1 MLVYCIKNKIN
12 DKEYI
17 GLTKRP
23 LESRWKQHVYESNKV
38 NSWEWNTPLGN
49 AIKKYGKDN
58 FKIYVLNNYNSVE
71 EMKLGEIK
79 MIEERK
85 SLSVFGG
92 YNLSKGGDGRLGVKL
107 SDETKKKI
115 GLGQIG
121 KIMSPEAKIK
131 MSLAKQGLYTR
142 GKHPKAVKLLVDGL
156 ERFECIRD
164 FSDTYSIPAS
174 TVNNKLRQGL
184 VDFVLKGIKI
194 QRIYE

>member
-49 AIKKYGKDN
+49 AIKKYGK
-58 FKIYVLNNYNSVE
+58 
-71 EMKLGEIK
+71 
-79 MIEERK
+79 
-85 SLSVFGG
+85 
-92 YNLSKGGDGRLGVKL
+92 
-107 SDETKKKI
+107 
-115 GLGQIG
+115 
-121 KIMSPEAKIK
+121 
-131 MSLAKQGLYTR
+131 
-142 GKHPKAVKLLVDGL
+142 

>member
-58 FKIYVLNNYNSVE
+58 FEIYVLNNYNSVE
-71 EMKLGEIK
+71 EMKLGEIE

-107 SDETKKKI
+107 SDETKRKI

-121 KIMSPEAKIK
+121 KIMSPESKIK
-131 MSLAKQGLYTR
+131 MSESRIGYKYSEETKKKMSEAWTKNPERRVRQRLAYSGSGNPNYKE
-142 GKHPKAVKLLVDGL
+142 GKY
-156 ERFECIRD
+156 D
-164 FSDTYSIPAS
+164 FSGFKPFRSFT
-174 TVNNKLRQGL
+174 TRL
-184 VDFVLKGIKI
+184 
-194 QRIYE
+194 

>member
-23 LESRWKQHVYESNKV
+23 LESRWKQHVYES
-38 NSWEWNTPLGN
+38 
-49 AIKKYGKDN
+49 
-58 FKIYVLNNYNSVE
+58 
-71 EMKLGEIK
+71 
-79 MIEERK
+79 
-85 SLSVFGG
+85 
-92 YNLSKGGDGRLGVKL
+92 
-107 SDETKKKI
+107 
-115 GLGQIG
+115 
-121 KIMSPEAKIK
+121 KIK

-142 GKHPKAVKLLVDGL
+142 GKHPKAVKLLVDEK

-164 FSDTYSIPAS
+164 FSDTYGIPAS

>member
-58 FKIYVLNNYNSVE
+58 FEIYVLNNYNSVE

-107 SDETKKKI
+107 SDETKRKI

-131 MSLAKQGLYTR
+131 MSLAKRGLYKR
-142 GKHPKAVKLLVDGL
+142 GKHPKAVKLLVDGK